1 MARPEQP
8 EPYLRGVVHP
18 EKKTKKEK
26 KVLITKKYHKQ
37 NNKFKLR
44 KTKKTKNKTKK
55 TINYKTKKL
64 QIDYTIKK
72 TPKSKT

>member
-1 MARPEQP
+1 MRFSETTRQAMITTSTKKQ
-8 EPYLRGVVHP
+8 
-18 EKKTKKEK
+18 KKTKK
-26 KVLITKKYHKQ
+26 Q
-37 NNKFKLR
+37 
-44 KTKKTKNKTKK
+44 KTKQKK